1 MSSSKPGGPRQVPP
15 PPNSRS
21 GTVYT
26 RFIPREEL
34 QGFANWTPDAFGGLG
49 GGPAPASSAATDAA
63 PEPNAGEWK
72 AVADAARLAGYQD
85 GYRDGLS
92 ALESFKQSFAR
103 QMSSQFAPLLHSFD
117 SQLGALE
124 QRIAAGVAEVATRLA
139 RQVVRSELAA
149 RPELVAAV
157 ATQAVDAVL
166 LSARHIR
173 VHVNP
178 EDLALVEAGAAEAL
192 AARGGRLIA
201 DAALSRGG
209 VRVESDM
216 GRIDASIEAR
226 WTQAA
231 EQIGQ
236 PLGLDQ

>member
-1 MSSSKPGGPRQVPP
+1 MEHTTHADS
-15 PPNSRS
+15 
-21 GTVYT
+21 

-34 QGFANWTPDAFGGLG
+34 KGFSAWRPDAFG
-49 GGPAPASSAATDAA
+49 DAA
-63 PEPNAGEWK
+63 AK
-72 AVADAARLAGYQD
+72 ASGVRGTSPAADATTTLNAARQAGYQD
-85 GYRDGLS
+85 GYRDGLA
-92 ALESFKQSFAR
+92 ALDSFKQSFAS
-103 QMSSQFAPLLHSFD
+103 QMTAQIGQLVAGFD
-117 SQLGALE
+117 AEFSALE
-124 QRIAAGVAEVATRLA
+124 SQIADSVALTATALA

-201 DAALSRGG
+201 DATLSRGG